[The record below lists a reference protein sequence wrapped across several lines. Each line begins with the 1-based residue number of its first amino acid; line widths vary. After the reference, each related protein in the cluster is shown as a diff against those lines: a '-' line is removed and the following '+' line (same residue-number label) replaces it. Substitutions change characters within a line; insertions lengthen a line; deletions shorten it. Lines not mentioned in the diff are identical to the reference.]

1 MAKKYDLKPCPFCN
15 SKKLIEWQM
24 LGSQR
29 FWNIMCTK
37 CGAMGPQIEN
47 DHKPTAIRCISES
60 WNKRINSNDV
70 IQD

>member
-1 MAKKYDLKPCPFCN
+1 
-15 SKKLIEWQM
+15 M

-60 WNKRINSNDV
+60 WNRRITSNDV